1 MIFHDRVTLS
11 TSVVVG
17 TDAHGNDE
25 YEWIDQTVPADVW
38 PLNTDQKIGE
48 GSLTVIQRY
57 QVAMSRLADFNPD
70 DAQLRITWQGRQFD
84 VEGSIEKHM
93 VRGRLHHYEAIG
105 KLTG

>member
-1 MIFHDRVTLS
+1 MIFHDTVTLS
-11 TSVVVG
+11 TSVKIG
-17 TDAHGNDE
+17 EDAYGNDE

-38 PLNTDQKIGE
+38 PLNTDQKLDQGK
-48 GSLTVIQRY
+48 LTVVQRY
-57 QVAMSRLADFNPD
+57 QMVMSRTATFDLKDPTM
-70 DAQLRITWQGRQFD
+70 RITWQGRQFD

>member
-1 MIFHDRVTLS
+1 MIFHDTVTLA
-11 TSVVVG
+11 TSVKVG
-17 TDAHGNDE
+17 EDAHGNDE

-48 GSLTVIQRY
+48 GSLTVVQRY
-57 QVAMSRLADFNPD
+57 QVVLSKAADFNPD
-70 DAQLRITWQGRQFD
+70 DAHLRITWKGRQFD
-84 VEGSIEKHM
+84 VEGSIESHM